1 MALNAALVYFVR
13 LKESICENKPTLIRI
28 PKLCQENVTL
38 SYNVP
43 NCKKV
48 QENITVTDDGE
59 GGILSPV
66 TSDDIW
72 GCDMTISVTEGLK
85 YVSYTKVTIVRKSK
99 NKNVTVFK
107 CSDPEKKKIV
117 AGYGR
122 PYECCDNDTV
132 NILGAACV
140 LHNNECAANN
150 SKLSLKIKTENA
162 TLVQSFHQMMHSN
175 IAQLKVNKARAKL
188 RFATKQYQLAKARL
202 NQQKHAED
210 TINITN

>member
-1 MALNAALVYFVR
+1 MALNATLVYFVR
-13 LKESICENKPTLIRI
+13 LKESICEYKTCENKPTLIRI
-28 PKLCQENVTL
+28 PKLCQESVTL

-48 QENITVTDDGE
+48 QENITVDEVVQVKETDVYLAPTFEYKVDTDCGDGGILLPVTDDGE

-66 TSDDIW
+66 TSDESW
-72 GCDMTISVTEGLK
+72 GCDTTISVTEGLK

-132 NILGAACV
+132 NILG
-140 LHNNECAANN
+140 
-150 SKLSLKIKTENA
+150 SI
-162 TLVQSFHQMMHSN
+162 Q
-175 IAQLKVNKARAKL
+175 
-188 RFATKQYQLAKARL
+188 
-202 NQQKHAED
+202 
-210 TINITN
+210 

>member
-1 MALNAALVYFVR
+1 MEVA
-13 LKESICENKPTLIRI
+13 KE
-28 PKLCQENVTL
+28 
-38 SYNVP
+38 
-43 NCKKV
+43 
-48 QENITVTDDGE
+48 
-59 GGILSPV
+59 
-66 TSDDIW
+66 
-72 GCDMTISVTEGLK
+72 
-85 YVSYTKVTIVRKSK
+85 
-99 NKNVTVFK
+99 VFRRF
-107 CSDPEKKKIV
+107 SG
-117 AGYGR
+117 GYGR